1 MSINIGDTVQGEI
14 IDFTH
19 EGKGV
24 LKYGNLIVFVNGGL
38 IGDIAK
44 VKISKIKKNFAIA
57 SLIKIIKPSKD
68 RVNLDFNIS
77 ESRGGIPLIE
87 YRYTKQ
93 LEWKKNKVKEDL
105 AKIAGLLNIKIN
117 DTIGMDDPFRYRNHT
132 QIPVGENNG
141 DIVLGFYEINSNNI
155 VDMKGSILQAKLGD
169 QIMDIIRNWMEEHK
183 IKSYNRKSR
192 KGTIRHIGIR
202 VNKDEEAM
210 LIIVTASNNL
220 NYEKELIKDLRR
232 ASVVSIYQN
241 INKGI
246 NSRTYGKK
254 YRKIYGED
262 TLLDYIGDYKFHL
275 SPNSFFQVN
284 SSQTEVL
291 CNQAIDYLDLNKED
305 IVYDLYSGIGTI
317 SLYIASKAKEVY
329 GIEIVAEA
337 IEDANKNAKINNISN
352 TQFLLGKAEEIFPQ
366 LIKKG
371 IKGNKVIVDPP
382 RKGCGKEVLEAIV
395 GLSPERI
402 VYVSCNPSTMAR
414 DIRYLANDGYKILEV
429 QPVDMFPH
437 TAHVEAIIL
446 LQRVER

>member
-38 IGDIAK
+38 IGDIVK

-169 QIMDIIRNWMEEHK
+169 QIMDIIRSWMEEHK
-183 IKSYNRKSR
+183 IKPYNRKSR

-232 ASVVSIYQN
+232 ANVVSIYQN

-246 NSRTYGKK
+246 NSGTYGKK

-262 TLLDYIGDYKFHL
+262 TLLDYIGDCKFHL

-284 SSQTEVL
+284 SSQAEVL

-337 IEDANKNAKINNISN
+337 VEDANKNAKINNISN
-352 TQFLLGKAEEIFPQ
+352 TQFLSGKAEEIFPQ

-437 TAHVEAIIL
+437 TAHVESVVLISKI
-446 LQRVER
+446 